1 MFHATITKELI
12 SHEEWSHYNENIIE
26 DHKNFVFV
34 KFTGLHL
41 KSMESLQYCVSLT
54 VCIFSNNFITNIS
67 PLQNCIKLVKLD
79 LHGNQVKSLP
89 DVRFWSKLKSLKL
102 LYLHDN
108 GFAKLKNVCMLSAC
122 PSLIALTMFD
132 CPVSLKKGYR
142 HVLVNSIWPL
152 KALDHHVIS
161 DEEIVQNFHLP
172 ERFKTYNHRLFFNFC
187 PALKKG
193 STYEDETNDI
203 KFVISKINEIMAH
216 NSPVLIIQ
224 RWIRG
229 FLVRKHLSPLFLHK
243 KRQGKFISECKAKW
257 TSKHRRYEN
266 KVLKDLIIK
275 PETNIT
281 GKLARRKHN
290 ILSPVDLVSSNK
302 QRKHVSSLLSELK
315 TKDIGKKSRH
325 LIQKGQE
332 SEDEIEDEEL
342 HASFRISV
350 FKLPIHSSD
359 SLKYAVLK
367 KKEQASFPT
376 YKQPLSTTHQK
387 PVITQPHLLLEKNAR
402 RDFFTIHRTGIKLK
416 TLYDI
421 DEYHLEQKKQESH
434 KKSGMAITMAKTA
447 QEKVSLNVQEML
459 QKKKRAVQKR
469 MAEDNRA
476 IRDGLYQLWQVR
488 SKYLEKV
495 RERRALF
502 LEEKHKKANDRLLIQ
517 NLNNELIIWDKNVNK
532 MKQLKKNSDLLKEKY
547 LIVQQKRETEKLQ
560 RDLCKYMKE
569 FRAQETYKRHS
580 EEKFVYD
587 MIAFQKACE
596 RLQDAKAKIESV
608 KTKVVVKIPSGMTK

>member
-1 MFHATITKELI
+1 MFHATVTKELI
-12 SHEEWSHYNENIIE
+12 SHKEWSHYNENIIE
-26 DHKNFVFV
+26 DQKDFVFV
-34 KFTGLHL
+34 KYTGLHL
-41 KSMESLQYCVSLT
+41 KSMENLQSCISLKI
-54 VCIFSNNFITNIS
+54 CIFSNNFITNIS
-67 PLQNCIKLVKLD
+67 PIGSCIKLVKLD
-79 LHGNQVKSLP
+79 LHGNQIKSLP
-89 DVRFWSKLKSLKL
+89 DVRFWSRLKSLKL

-122 PSLIALTMFD
+122 PSLIALTLFD

-142 HVLVNSIWPL
+142 HVLVNTILPL
-152 KALDHHVIS
+152 KALDHYVIS

-187 PALKKG
+187 PPLKKG
-193 STYEDETNDI
+193 STYEDEINNI
-203 KFVISKINEIMAH
+203 NFVISKINEIMAH
-216 NSPVLIIQ
+216 NSPILIIQ

-229 FLVRKHLSPLFLHK
+229 FLVRKILSHYFSYK
-243 KRQGKFISECKAKW
+243 KPQEKFISECKTKW
-257 TSKHRRYEN
+257 AYKHKRYEDMIF
-266 KVLKDLIIK
+266 KDLSIK

-281 GKLARRKHN
+281 GKLARKKHN
-290 ILSPVDLVSSNK
+290 ILSPVDLISSNK
-302 QRKHVSSLLSELK
+302 KKKHVSSLLSELK

-332 SEDEIEDEEL
+332 SEDEIEDGDL

-359 SLKYAVLK
+359 SLKDVVLK

-376 YKQPLSTTHQK
+376 YTQPLSTTHQK
-387 PVITQPHLLLEKNAR
+387 PVITKPHVLLEKKAR
-402 RDFFTIHRTGIKLK
+402 REFFMIHRTGIKLK

-421 DEYHLEQKKQESH
+421 DEYHLEQKKQESP
-434 KKSGMAITMAKTA
+434 KKNGIAITMAKTA
-447 QEKVSLNVQEML
+447 QEKVNLSVQEML
-459 QKKKRAVQKR
+459 QKKKRAVQKQ

-488 SKYLEKV
+488 SNYLEKV

-502 LEEKHKKANDRLLIQ
+502 LEEKDQKARDRLLIQ
-517 NLNNELIIWDKNVNK
+517 NLNNELIIWDRSVNK
-532 MKQLKKNSDLLKEKY
+532 MKTLKKNNDLLKEKH
-547 LIVQQKRETEKLQ
+547 LIVQEKRETEKLQ
-560 RDLCKYMKE
+560 KDLRKYMKE
-569 FRAQETYKRHS
+569 LRARESCKRHS

-596 RLQDAKAKIESV
+596 RLQEAKANIESM
-608 KTKVVVKIPSGMTK
+608 KTKVVVKTPRK

>member
-1 MFHATITKELI
+1 MFHATVTKELI
-12 SHEEWSHYNENIIE
+12 SHKEWSHYNENIIE
-26 DHKNFVFV
+26 DQKDFVFV

-41 KSMESLQYCVSLT
+41 KSMENLQSCISLKI
-54 VCIFSNNFITNIS
+54 CIFSNNFITNIS
-67 PLQNCIKLVKLD
+67 PLGSCIKLVKLD
-79 LHGNQVKSLP
+79 LHGNQIKSLP
-89 DVRFWSKLKSLKL
+89 DVRFWSRLKGLKL

-122 PSLIALTMFD
+122 PSLIALTLFD

-142 HVLVNSIWPL
+142 HVLVNTILPL

-161 DEEIVQNFHLP
+161 DEEIIQNFHLP

-187 PALKKG
+187 PPLKKG
-193 STYEDETNDI
+193 STYEDETNNI
-203 KFVISKINEIMAH
+203 NFVISKINEIMAH
-216 NSPVLIIQ
+216 NSPILIIQ

-229 FLVRKHLSPLFLHK
+229 FLVRKILSHYFSYK
-243 KRQGKFISECKAKW
+243 KPQEKFISECKTKW
-257 TSKHRRYEN
+257 AYKHKKYEDMIF
-266 KVLKDLIIK
+266 KDLIIK

-281 GKLARRKHN
+281 GKLARKKHN
-290 ILSPVDLVSSNK
+290 ILSPVDLISLNK
-302 QRKHVSSLLSELK
+302 QKKHVSSLLSELK
-315 TKDIGKKSRH
+315 KKDIGKKSRH

-376 YKQPLSTTHQK
+376 YTQPLSTTQQK
-387 PVITQPHLLLEKNAR
+387 PVITKPHLLLEKNAR
-402 RDFFTIHRTGIKLK
+402 REFFTIHRTGIKLK

-434 KKSGMAITMAKTA
+434 KKNGIAITKAKTA

-459 QKKKRAVQKR
+459 QKKKRAVQKQ

-476 IRDGLYQLWQVR
+476 IQNGLYQLWQVR
-488 SKYLEKV
+488 SNYLEKV

-502 LEEKHKKANDRLLIQ
+502 LEEKNQKARDRLLIQ
-517 NLNNELIIWDKNVNK
+517 NLNNELIIWDRSVNK
-532 MKQLKKNSDLLKEKY
+532 MKILKKNNDLLKEKH
-547 LIVQQKRETEKLQ
+547 LIVQGKRETERLQ
-560 RDLCKYMKE
+560 KDLRKYMME
-569 FRAQETYKRHS
+569 LRARESCKRHS

-596 RLQDAKAKIESV
+596 RLQEAKAKIESM
-608 KTKVVVKIPSGMTK
+608 KTKVVVKIPRE